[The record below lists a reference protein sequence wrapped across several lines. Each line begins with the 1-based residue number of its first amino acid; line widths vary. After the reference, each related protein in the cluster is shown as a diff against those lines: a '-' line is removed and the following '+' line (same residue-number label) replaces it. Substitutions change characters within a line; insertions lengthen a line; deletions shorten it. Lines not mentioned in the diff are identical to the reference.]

1 MKKHTIA
8 ATLMAFSSL
17 CSTAV
22 QADSL
27 DYDFVQLGYAAG
39 DYADIEPFDLKG
51 PEFEASYELSHNLF
65 ITGKYRSADDKI
77 SQYTLDE
84 TNWQAGAGYYYNFRQ
99 DTVFDARLYYGEIDF
114 KLSDSED
121 SAKDGTHFFSLAG
134 NVRHQLTDAVE
145 LFGGLEVQKWHK
157 GSNQKAYRLGAQ
169 YAFGETKQFVL
180 GAEYTKF
187 SDSEW
192 CKLFARYVF

>member
-1 MKKHTIA
+1 MKKHTFA
-8 ATLMAFSSL
+8 ATLMALSSVFSTISV
-17 CSTAV
+17 A
-22 QADSL
+22 ADL
-27 DYDFVQLGYAAG
+27 DYDYLQLGYAAG
-39 DYADIEPFDLKG
+39 DYADIAPFDLKG
-51 PEFEASYELSHNLF
+51 PEFEASYEISHHIF

-84 TNWQAGAGYYYNFRQ
+84 TNWQAGAGYYYHLNQ
-99 DTVFDARLYYGEIDF
+99 NTVFDGRLYYGEIDF
-114 KLSDSED
+114 KLSDNEE
-121 SAKDGTHFFSLAG
+121 SAKDGTHFYSIVG
-134 NVRHQLTDAVE
+134 NVRHQLTNQIE

-169 YAFGETKQFVL
+169 YAFGETRKFVV

>member
-1 MKKHTIA
+1 MKKNTLA

-22 QADSL
+22 QADNL

-39 DYADIEPFDLKG
+39 DYADIAPFDLKG

-84 TNWQAGAGYYYNFRQ
+84 TNWQALQLHNP
-99 DTVFDARLYYGEIDF
+99 
-114 KLSDSED
+114 
-121 SAKDGTHFFSLAG
+121 GTPG
-134 NVRHQLTDAVE
+134 VLT
-145 LFGGLEVQKWHK
+145 H
-157 GSNQKAYRLGAQ
+157 
-169 YAFGETKQFVL
+169 
-180 GAEYTKF
+180 AEHTEKHI
-187 SDSEW
+187 
-192 CKLFARYVF
+192 RYVILYFLQRLRVFQKS